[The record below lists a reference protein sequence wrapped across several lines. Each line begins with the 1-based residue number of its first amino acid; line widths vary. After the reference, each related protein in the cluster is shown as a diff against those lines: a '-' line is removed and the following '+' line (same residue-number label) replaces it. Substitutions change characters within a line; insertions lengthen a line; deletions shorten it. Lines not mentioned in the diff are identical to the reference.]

1 MEKEFGQVKITETDD
16 GYKIEVSGKK
26 LKDAM
31 CCCMPMIASCRPA
44 KAKKPVLT
52 RTAAARIVNL
62 QIRRLS

>member
-31 CCCMPMIASCRPA
+31 GCCMPMMAVCRPSSSECCPPD
-44 KAKKPVLT
+44 KGEKK
-52 RTAAARIVNL
+52 
-62 QIRRLS
+62 

>member
-31 CCCMPMIASCRPA
+31 CCCMPLIASCRPS
-44 KAKKPVLT
+44 KADCCPPGEGDKK
-52 RTAAARIVNL
+52 
-62 QIRRLS
+62 